1 MIRRAL
7 AITGLLLLAAAA
19 YLCLWPVPIDPV
31 NWPAP
36 MPPGYSG
43 PHATNNRLANLK
55 LIDLGNESGPEHVVV
70 GPDGKLYTF
79 GNTGTLAAWEAESG
93 KPIWKIET
101 LKDPKKDN
109 LFFGL
114 SASPLIVGDLV
125 VIQAGANGSKGLK
138 AYDRLTG
145 KEAWSAGD
153 DAASYAAPVLINN
166 EIVALTVHLGEA
178 ETNRQRGLTPAC
190 R

>member
-55 LIDLGNESGPEHVVV
+55 LIDLGNEP
-70 GPDGKLYTF
+70 
-79 GNTGTLAAWEAESG
+79 GTKVNGAQIN
-93 KPIWKIET
+93 KCKI
-101 LKDPKKDN
+101 K
-109 LFFGL
+109 
-114 SASPLIVGDLV
+114 
-125 VIQAGANGSKGLK
+125 
-138 AYDRLTG
+138 
-145 KEAWSAGD
+145 AGD
-153 DAASYAAPVLINN
+153 QIEIGGTSITLESAQLASAVAAFFSFFLNF
-166 EIVALTVHLGEA
+166 
-178 ETNRQRGLTPAC
+178 
-190 R
+190 